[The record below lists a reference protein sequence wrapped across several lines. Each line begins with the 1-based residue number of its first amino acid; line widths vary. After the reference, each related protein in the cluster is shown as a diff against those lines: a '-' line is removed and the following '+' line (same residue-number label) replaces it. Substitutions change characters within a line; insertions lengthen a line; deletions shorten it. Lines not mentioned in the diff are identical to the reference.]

1 MCQLQIK
8 NESINTRK
16 LLGYVLVFMLLPSF
30 IGLPWI
36 IYSALKEPKPSKT
49 NYYIFICCIIVLLAS
64 INATKSVDGDQ
75 VRYWYAYNNVPIKGF
90 WYALINIYGDPESWQ
105 EVNTHISG
113 EFMNGVYNYIGY
125 YLSFGYYPLFE
136 FMLTFLSYFL
146 LLTGLYKFCKTLPTP
161 HLPIIY
167 GTLIMAFFYL
177 YFQFTLQI
185 QKQFLAQSFMM
196 YVVGNY
202 AYNGYL
208 RKRDWVIMVCSIF
221 THQSMLFF
229 VPFIVLKRYRKKLS
243 KATIFITFMALA
255 CLIYYGPRL
264 LSSSDFSQG
273 DALTYSVRRFAS
285 SENNNDGLGLK
296 TSIVLA
302 IGGPM
307 FLICIR
313 RLFAFR
319 HNFNASQS
327 FLVVLTSL
335 IIVATAAMSRQPT
348 SQYRFFMMLMPFMP
362 FIYPLAFDRI
372 KYRDSFLCIL
382 AYFMIIWF
390 IIQFEKIVWVYA
402 PELHIFIKSPLML
415 VLTNYQGY

>member
-1 MCQLQIK
+1 MDQLQIK
-8 NESINTRK
+8 NEFINTRK

-36 IYSALKEPKPSKT
+36 IYSALKESKPSKT
-49 NYYIFICCIIVLLAS
+49 NYYIFICCIIVFLAS

-196 YVVGNY
+196 YIVGNY

-229 VPFIVLKRYRKKLS
+229 VPFIVLKRYRKRLNKV
-243 KATIFITFMALA
+243 TIFITFIALA
-255 CLIYYGPRL
+255 CLIYYGPSL
-264 LSSSDFSQG
+264 LSSSDFSSG
-273 DALTYSVRRFAS
+273 DVLTYSVRRFAS
-285 SENNNDGLGLK
+285 SERNVDGLGLK

-302 IGGPM
+302 VGGPM
-307 FLICIR
+307 FIICISK
-313 RLFAFR
+313 LLAFR
-319 HNFNASQS
+319 HGFNASQS

-335 IIVATAAMSRQPT
+335 IIVATAAMTRQPT
-348 SQYRFFMMLMPFMP
+348 AQYRFFMMLMPFMP
-362 FIYPLAFDRI
+362 FIYPLAFHNI
-372 KYRDSFLCIL
+372 KYRDSFLCVL